1 MCADYWACPVAELGP
16 AVISFIGSKTRE
28 ITTKTLTWA
37 AIRCSIIFT
46 AAGALL
52 VVAPLTQAGYIVT
65 LQQTGSNVVAT
76 GSGAIDLTGLN
87 FGITLTNGQALI
99 VANEAQIFTGP
110 TSLTSFDLY
119 DGLSG
124 PTDFGSGFVKFADSG
139 SGDLV
144 GIGAFELLIV
154 PHGYI
159 SGTALSD
166 SMTFNN
172 ATFASLGVTPGTY
185 VWTWGTGANQN
196 FTLVIPAAGPVSTL
210 GNISSRAFV
219 QTGDDAMIG
228 GFIVQG
234 TEPKR
239 VIIRA
244 IGPELT
250 QYGVSNA
257 MGNPTLELHNRYW
270 GTDR

>member
-1 MCADYWACPVAELGP
+1 MFADYWACPVAELGQ
-16 AVISFIGSKTRE
+16 AVISLIGSKTRE
-28 ITTKTLTWA
+28 ITMKTLTLA

-46 AAGALL
+46 AAAALL

-65 LQQTGSNVVAT
+65 LQQAGSNVVAT

-144 GIGAFELLIV
+144 GIGAFELL
-154 PHGYI
+154 
-159 SGTALSD
+159 S
-166 SMTFNN
+166 
-172 ATFASLGVTPGTY
+172 ATRVHLWY
-185 VWTWGTGANQN
+185 
-196 FTLVIPAAGPVSTL
+196 
-210 GNISSRAFV
+210 SS
-219 QTGDDAMIG
+219 IG
-228 GFIVQG
+228 
-234 TEPKR
+234 
-239 VIIRA
+239 
-244 IGPELT
+244 
-250 QYGVSNA
+250 
-257 MGNPTLELHNRYW
+257 
-270 GTDR
+270 